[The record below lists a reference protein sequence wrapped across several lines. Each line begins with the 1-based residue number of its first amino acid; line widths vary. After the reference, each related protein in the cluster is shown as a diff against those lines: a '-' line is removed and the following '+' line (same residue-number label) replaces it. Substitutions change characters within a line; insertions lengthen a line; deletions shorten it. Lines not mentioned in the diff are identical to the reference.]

1 MFTPAASSVCM
12 PIASPNAAADKGACD
27 FFLALV
33 PPLAPS
39 IAAALLFWRFAVLPI
54 AATRSGPCLSRD
66 ASPSTLGTPRVAVW
80 SSAPPLVALLN
91 FVVVE
96 RRDALSKTWLG
107 KAHFGDDLWRV
118 IGRRILVNWTLES
131 GST

>member
-1 MFTPAASSVCM
+1 MACPSHVAVWMFTPAASSVCM
-12 PIASPNAAADKGACD
+12 PIASPNAAADTGACD

-66 ASPSTLGTPRVAVW
+66 ASP
-80 SSAPPLVALLN
+80 
-91 FVVVE
+91 
-96 RRDALSKTWLG
+96 
-107 KAHFGDDLWRV
+107 
-118 IGRRILVNWTLES
+118 
-131 GST
+131 